1 MEKGKK
7 ELVVSAIDNG
17 TVIDHIP
24 THAVYRVIHILGL
37 EGYEDEVLIGY
48 NLDSK
53 KLGKKGIIKI
63 KNKFFEKD
71 EINKIALVAPMASLI
86 VIKNYEV
93 VEKIRTEI
101 PNNIFELLTP
111 LALNILIWA
120 LIMCSVSVVKEKKQ
134 WWIIGVSAV
143 VVCVFNGMF
152 NSLLFFY
159 KPLHCMSIL
168 IAGAVLFLLRI
179 ASKKNII
186 NIQ

>member
-37 EGYEDEVLIGY
+37 ENYEDEVLIGY
-48 NLDSK
+48 NLDRK

-71 EINKIALVAPMASLI
+71 QINKIALVAPMASLI

-101 PNNIFELLTP
+101 PDKIEGIVKCVNPKCITNSEVIRTKFDVVDKENLELR
-111 LALNILIWA
+111 
-120 LIMCSVSVVKEKKQ
+120 CHYCEK
-134 WWIIGVSAV
+134 
-143 VVCVFNGMF
+143 FT
-152 NSLLFFY
+152 
-159 KPLHCMSIL
+159 
-168 IAGAVLFLLRI
+168 
-179 ASKKNII
+179 SKDTISFVE
-186 NIQ
+186 